1 MGAARRGVAA
11 LTFPWYD
18 AIMRALKLGAV
29 AAVLVLS
36 VLALLWVTGAVPRAD
51 VASMAPKAL
60 AALAV
65 LVAGGALL
73 GALAGRN
80 DAPDATDKR
89 VP

>member
-1 MGAARRGVAA
+1 
-11 LTFPWYD
+11 
-18 AIMRALKLGAV
+18 MRALKLGAV
-29 AAVLVLS
+29 AAVLVS
-36 VLALLWVTGAVPRAD
+36 CVLALLWVTEAVSRAD
-51 VASMAPKAL
+51 VARMAPKAF

-80 DAPDATDKR
+80 EAPDATDKP